1 MHFKLTQEMKQRI
14 IVYSTSFIIAI
25 LFFTILNKF
34 KDIKRAIQFI
44 LTILFP
50 FLLGIGLAFILNNPQ
65 KWVEDR
71 LLQNIPMH
79 ENHKRILSTALVFI
93 LTIGFLILFF
103 SIIIPNTIDSVR
115 QFSKNVAVYSDT
127 LIGYTKDF
135 AYKLNISEKQVE
147 QMLINFDITKKIT
160 SVVTESIPKIASYSY
175 GFVKG
180 FINLILAFVS
190 AFYILLDREKLV
202 KGIKKLNY
210 SLFDKNFANYL
221 TLWTND
227 AKTVFEQY
235 IVGNIIDSF
244 IVGVIC
250 YFGALV
256 LKLPYTSMI
265 ALIIGVTN
273 VIPVFGP
280 FLGAIP
286 VIIIL
291 CLIDPFSALIF
302 TIFIPPV
309 IQNCNYKNGKHLNLM
324 FPAQRL
330 FIVPYVGIIQ
340 IRLPVEGHTFL
351 SACHTSSRLY
361 FIHTNYTRFP
371 TKMQGCFLLFGHF
384 QDCQHLIYLR
394 FFRR

>member
-1 MHFKLTQEMKQRI
+1 MEGALTYMHFKITQEMKQKI
-14 IVYSTSFIIAI
+14 IVYSISLIIAI

-44 LTILFP
+44 ITILFP
-50 FLLGIGLAFILNNPQ
+50 FLLGIGIAFILNNPE
-65 KWVEDR
+65 KWVENK
-71 LLQNIPMH
+71 LLKNVPLQK
-79 ENHKRILSTALVFI
+79 NHKRILATLIVFI
-93 LTIGFLILFF
+93 LAIGFLILFF
-103 SIIIPNTIDSVR
+103 SIIIPNTVDSVR
-115 QFSKNVAVYSDT
+115 QFSTNIAVYSD
-127 LIGYTKDF
+127 IFISYTKDF
-135 AYKLNISEKQVE
+135 AYRMNISEKQVE

-160 SVVTESIPKIASYSY
+160 SIVTESIPKIASYSY
-175 GFVKG
+175 SFVKG

-190 AFYILLDREKLV
+190 AFYILLDRETLV

-244 IVGVIC
+244 IVGVLC
-250 YFGALV
+250 YVVILF
-256 LKLPYTSMI
+256 LKIPYTNMI

-291 CLIDPFSALIF
+291 CLIDPLSALIF
-302 TIFIPPV
+302 AIVIFI
-309 IQNCNYKNGKHLNLM
+309 IQQIDGNIIKPIVLGDKLGM
-324 FPAQRL
+324 SGFWIL
-330 FIVPYVGIIQ
+330 FSVTVG
-340 IRLPVEGHTFL
+340 G
-351 SACHTSSRLY
+351 A
-361 FIHTNYTRFP
+361 
-371 TKMQGCFLLFGHF
+371 LFGVVGMF
-384 QDCQHLIYLR
+384 LGVPIFALIYAGIHDYITVRLR
-394 FFRR
+394 HKKITVNDKAGTID

>member
-1 MHFKLTQEMKQRI
+1 MEGALTYMHFKITQEMKQKI
-14 IVYSTSFIIAI
+14 IVYSISLIIAI

-44 LTILFP
+44 ITILFP
-50 FLLGIGLAFILNNPQ
+50 FLLGIGIAFILNNPE
-65 KWVEDR
+65 KWVENK
-71 LLQNIPMH
+71 LLKNVPLQK
-79 ENHKRILSTALVFI
+79 NHKRILATLIVFI
-93 LTIGFLILFF
+93 LAIGFLILFF
-103 SIIIPNTIDSVR
+103 SIIIPNTVDSVR
-115 QFSKNVAVYSDT
+115 QFSTNIAVYSDT
-127 LIGYTKDF
+127 FISYTKDF
-135 AYKLNISEKQVE
+135 AYRMNISEKQVE

-160 SVVTESIPKIASYSY
+160 SIVTESIPKIVSYSY
-175 GFVKG
+175 SFVKG

-190 AFYILLDREKLV
+190 AFYILLDRETLV

-244 IVGVIC
+244 IVGVLC
-250 YFGALV
+250 YVVILF
-256 LKLPYTSMI
+256 LKIPYTNMI

-291 CLIDPFSALIF
+291 CLIDPLSALIF
-302 TIFIPPV
+302 AIVIFI
-309 IQNCNYKNGKHLNLM
+309 IQQIDGNIIKPIVLGDKLGM
-324 FPAQRL
+324 SGFWIL
-330 FIVPYVGIIQ
+330 FSVTVG
-340 IRLPVEGHTFL
+340 G
-351 SACHTSSRLY
+351 A
-361 FIHTNYTRFP
+361 
-371 TKMQGCFLLFGHF
+371 LFGVVGMF
-384 QDCQHLIYLR
+384 LGVPIFALIYAGIHDYITVRLR
-394 FFRR
+394 HKKITVNDKAGTID

>member
-1 MHFKLTQEMKQRI
+1 MHK
-14 IVYSTSFIIAI
+14 
-25 LFFTILNKF
+25 
-34 KDIKRAIQFI
+34 
-44 LTILFP
+44 
-50 FLLGIGLAFILNNPQ
+50 
-65 KWVEDR
+65 
-71 LLQNIPMH
+71 
-79 ENHKRILSTALVFI
+79 NHKRILSTALVFI

-115 QFSKNVAVYSDT
+115 QFSKNIAVYSDT

-147 QMLINFDITKKIT
+147 QMLINFDVTKKIT

-273 VIPVFGP
+273 IIPVFGP

-302 TIFIPPV
+302 AIFIFILQQCDGNIIKPIVLGDKLGMSGFWILFSVTIGGALFGVVGMFLGVPIFALIYAGV
-309 IQNCNYKNGKHLNLM
+309 HDYIQV
-324 FPAQRL
+324 RL
-330 FIVPYVGIIQ
+330 RNKKSQSTIEQELLI
-340 IRLPVEGHTFL
+340 
-351 SACHTSSRLY
+351 S
-361 FIHTNYTRFP
+361 
-371 TKMQGCFLLFGHF
+371 FLL
-384 QDCQHLIYLR
+384 LR
-394 FFRR
+394 AILKNVYTYVS

>member
-1 MHFKLTQEMKQRI
+1 MHK
-14 IVYSTSFIIAI
+14 S
-25 LFFTILNKF
+25 
-34 KDIKRAIQFI
+34 
-44 LTILFP
+44 
-50 FLLGIGLAFILNNPQ
+50 
-65 KWVEDR
+65 
-71 LLQNIPMH
+71 
-79 ENHKRILSTALVFI
+79 HKRILSTALVFI

-115 QFSKNVAVYSDT
+115 QFSKNIAVYSDT

-147 QMLINFDITKKIT
+147 QMLINFDVTKKIT

-302 TIFIPPV
+302 TIFIFILQQFDGNIIKPIV
-309 IQNCNYKNGKHLNLM
+309 LGDKLGMSGFWI
-324 FPAQRL
+324 L
-330 FIVPYVGIIQ
+330 FSVTIGGALFGII
-340 IRLPVEGHTFL
+340 GMFL
-351 SACHTSSRLY
+351 GVPIFA
-361 FIHTNYTRFP
+361 
-371 TKMQGCFLLFGHF
+371 
-384 QDCQHLIYLR
+384 LIYAGVHDYIQVRLR
-394 FFRR
+394 NKKITINDRAGTID

>member
-1 MHFKLTQEMKQRI
+1 
-14 IVYSTSFIIAI
+14 
-25 LFFTILNKF
+25 
-34 KDIKRAIQFI
+34 
-44 LTILFP
+44 
-50 FLLGIGLAFILNNPQ
+50 
-65 KWVEDR
+65 
-71 LLQNIPMH
+71 MH

-302 TIFIPPV
+302 TIFIFILQQFDGNIIKPIV
-309 IQNCNYKNGKHLNLM
+309 LGDKLGMSGFWI
-324 FPAQRL
+324 L
-330 FIVPYVGIIQ
+330 FSVTIG
-340 IRLPVEGHTFL
+340 G
-351 SACHTSSRLY
+351 A
-361 FIHTNYTRFP
+361 
-371 TKMQGCFLLFGHF
+371 LFGVVGMF
-384 QDCQHLIYLR
+384 LGVPIFALIYAGVHDYIQVRLR
-394 FFRR
+394 NKKITINDRAGTID